1 MIIVTLA
8 LAVVAVVLFVYLPY
22 HRDIRTAYQRLDGH
36 ERQLIETDCGALEY
50 ASRGRGYT
58 VLLVHGAGGGFDQ
71 GLTLGAEH
79 VGREFQVIAPSRFGY
94 LNTPLPDGATPATQ
108 ARALVCL
115 LDELGIR
122 EAAVVAYS
130 AGGPSAVQMAL
141 RYPERVSTLV
151 LISTAIADKP
161 LALPPRPVV
170 RAVLNSDFTFWLLS
184 GPFRSLAQ
192 RMFVPAS
199 YELTPE
205 EDVQVA
211 HTMQEILPIR
221 PRSQGLLFDIFVSNT
236 DPHERSLEY
245 RLEEITAPTL
255 VVNAR
260 DDPAANYEDA
270 IAMSRRIP
278 RAKLLTVDEGGHMM
292 LGSGNVV
299 RGEINSFLNEQAR

>member
-8 LAVVAVVLFVYLPY
+8 LAIVAFVLFVYFRY
-22 HRDIRTAYQRLDGH
+22 RRDIRAAYQQLDGH
-36 ERQLIETDCGALEY
+36 ERQLVETNCGAIEY
-50 ASRGRGYT
+50 ASLGHGYP
-58 VLLVHGAGGGFDQ
+58 VLLIHGAGGGFDQ

-79 VGREFQVIAPSRFGY
+79 VGREFRIIAPSRFGY
-94 LNTPLPDGATPATQ
+94 LGAPLPGDATPAAQ
-108 ARALVCL
+108 AWTFVCL

-122 EAAVVAYS
+122 EVAVVAYS

-141 RYPERVSTLV
+141 RYRERVSALV
-151 LISTAIADKP
+151 LVSTAIADKP

-170 RAVLNSDFTFWLLS
+170 RAVLNSDFIFWLLS
-184 GPFRSLAQ
+184 RPLRSLAQ

-199 YELTPE
+199 YELSPE

-211 HTMQEILPIR
+211 RTMQELLPVK
-221 PRSQGLLFDIFVSNT
+221 PRAEGLLFDIFISNT

-245 RLEEITAPTL
+245 RLETITAPTL

-270 IAMSRRIP
+270 VAMSRRIP

-299 RGEINSFLNEQAR
+299 RGEINYFLNEQAR